1 MNKLNLLSILKVLV
15 KQELGNVTVKGNLL
29 SYNSGVVSDNVTGR
43 AYNVVANYNS
53 LNPNVVSCM
62 FSTSQGTSHTVFVR
76 GQERF
81 DLLLK
86 LMEVCQDKQ
95 M

>member
-29 SYNSGVVSDNVTGR
+29 SYNSGVVSNNVTGR
-43 AYNVVANYNS
+43 TYNVVANYSS

-62 FSTSQGTSHTVFVR
+62 FSTSQGTSHMVFVR

-81 DLLLK
+81 DLILK

>member
-1 MNKLNLLSILKVLV
+1 MNKLNLLSILKGLV
-15 KQELGNVTVKGNLL
+15 KQELGDITIKGNLI

-43 AYNVVANYNS
+43 AYSVMANYNTQ
-53 LNPNVVSCM
+53 NPDAVSCM
-62 FSTSQGTSHTVFVR
+62 FSTSQDTKHMVFVR

-81 DLLLK
+81 DLILK

>member
-1 MNKLNLLSILKVLV
+1 MNKSNLLSILKVLV
-15 KQELGNVTVKGNLL
+15 KQELGGVTIKGNLL

-62 FSTSQGTSHTVFVR
+62 FSTSQDTSHMVFVR

>member
-15 KQELGNVTVKGNLL
+15 KQELGNVTVNGNLL
-29 SYNSGVVSDNVTGR
+29 SYNSGVVSNNVIGR
-43 AYNVVANYNS
+43 TYNVVANYNS

-62 FSTSQGTSHTVFVR
+62 FSTSQGTRRMVFVR